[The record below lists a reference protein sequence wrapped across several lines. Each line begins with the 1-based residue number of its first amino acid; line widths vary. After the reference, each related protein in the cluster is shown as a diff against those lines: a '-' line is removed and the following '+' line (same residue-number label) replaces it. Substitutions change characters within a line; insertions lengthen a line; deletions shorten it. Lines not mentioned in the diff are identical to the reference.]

1 MHCDAV
7 QVADVSSFLAVRA
20 DQLSADPITA
30 LRAINALAQ
39 SAVQKVE
46 DLDNL
51 CLPTA
56 SSGLYMEGTTRVE
69 G

>member
-1 MHCDAV
+1 M
-7 QVADVSSFLAVRA
+7 SSFLAVRA
-20 DQLSADPITA
+20 DQLSANPITA

-46 DLDNL
+46 DLDIL

-56 SSGLYMEGTTRVE
+56 FSGLYMEGTTRVE